1 MKKVLDFIDEAFT
14 RIPETDRSYKFKMQ
28 LINEVTE
35 RANELTHRG
44 IKDENVIE
52 DLIISEHSDIKS
64 EFDSV
69 VRKEKLAKRRKHI
82 VALNILGTVAFCLI
96 TVIAFFAH
104 LFKVDNGLSW
114 IILVA
119 GAFAL
124 SVYYTF
130 VACNRLRKKRGV
142 LFHITTR
149 LQLAFSIM
157 LAFALAFFIMLF
169 KFNIIHSWVM
179 FPAGA
184 VAVLICDGLFAH
196 FSHQRFAVFMYLL
209 YIPLAAAVIYV
220 ILAVVGAL
228 SWRVGWLLI
237 PAALAVDAVIVAVRL
252 IIGKK
257 DNEEVEDDSE
267 WNAD

>member
-96 TVIAFFAH
+96 MLIAFFAH
-104 LFKVDNGLSW
+104 LFM
-114 IILVA
+114 
-119 GAFAL
+119 
-124 SVYYTF
+124 
-130 VACNRLRKKRGV
+130 
-142 LFHITTR
+142 HI
-149 LQLAFSIM
+149 
-157 LAFALAFFIMLF
+157 
-169 KFNIIHSWVM
+169 
-179 FPAGA
+179 
-184 VAVLICDGLFAH
+184 
-196 FSHQRFAVFMYLL
+196 
-209 YIPLAAAVIYV
+209 
-220 ILAVVGAL
+220 
-228 SWRVGWLLI
+228 
-237 PAALAVDAVIVAVRL
+237 
-252 IIGKK
+252 
-257 DNEEVEDDSE
+257 
-267 WNAD
+267 